1 MSHEWIPIEE
11 SPFLYCVGMANFK
24 LPALVSGFLCRQT
37 TLWLYGIMFALAVT
51 KNMIQTNTGAL
62 KPPNPYMVTKVQGPS
77 VPGILMSKFTRC
89 SHPFLLTHLNSF
101 ISQRNRR
108 HPTHHPSPEECSS
121 NTLRHPSLHL
131 ISAAQSW
138 FIALFTSTAVPHL
151 SSLSQPLILPQSHP
165 RL

>member
-1 MSHEWIPIEE
+1 MVEGHWVMSHEWIPIEE

-89 SHPFLLTHLNSF
+89 SYPFLLIYINSS
-101 ISQRNRR
+101 ISQRKRR
-108 HPTHHPSPEECSS
+108 HPQP
-121 NTLRHPSLHL
+121 
-131 ISAAQSW
+131 I
-138 FIALFTSTAVPHL
+138 IPHSKNVL
-151 SSLSQPLILPQSHP
+151 QTPYVISQPPNPGS
-165 RL
+165 